1 MITKLF
7 ESTTIPVMEQVVNFA
22 QRRHGVLAGN
32 LANLDTP
39 GYKVRDLSPQ
49 AFEAKLKKVLEDRTK
64 APKQIS
70 QGDWSKQIENPLGK
84 ISGELEDFLY
94 HDESSGNLETQVAA
108 ISKNQL
114 QHNLALSIMTSQFR
128 LLQAAISE
136 KV

>member
-1 MITKLF
+1 
-7 ESTTIPVMEQVVNFA
+7 
-22 QRRHGVLAGN
+22 
-32 LANLDTP
+32 
-39 GYKVRDLSPQ
+39 
-49 AFEAKLKKVLEDRTK
+49 
-64 APKQIS
+64 
-70 QGDWSKQIENPLGK
+70 
-84 ISGELEDFLY
+84 LY